1 MRHVFSSLAC
11 CVALLVSAVAAA
23 AEAPPR
29 ACCASLEEV
38 RTNIDRIDAEI
49 LELMAE
55 RGTYVAQA
63 AKFKPSAAAV
73 HDGAR
78 VERIIVRIRGLAAE
92 HGLSPDVAEA
102 TWRAMIAAFT
112 DYEKTLV
119 KP

>member
-1 MRHVFSSLAC
+1 MRHASTSLALA
-11 CVALLVSAVAAA
+11 ALLVSAVSVA
-23 AEAPPR
+23 AEAPPST
-29 ACCASLEEV
+29 CCASLEEV
-38 RTNIDRIDAEI
+38 RMNIDRIDAEI

-78 VERIIVRIRGLAAE
+78 VERIIARVRAAAAE
-92 HGLSPDVAEA
+92 RGLSPDVAEA